1 MKCPQLKTDVTRKD
15 DDFYFLRD
23 KLLKLYPST
32 MVRFIIFYII
42 FFNNRYRPY
51 LRDQYLT
58 IVIQKKQIILK

>member
-32 MVRFIIFYII
+32 MVRFIIFLLYFSII
-42 FFNNRYRPY
+42 
-51 LRDQYLT
+51 DTALT
-58 IVIQKKQIILK
+58 SEISI